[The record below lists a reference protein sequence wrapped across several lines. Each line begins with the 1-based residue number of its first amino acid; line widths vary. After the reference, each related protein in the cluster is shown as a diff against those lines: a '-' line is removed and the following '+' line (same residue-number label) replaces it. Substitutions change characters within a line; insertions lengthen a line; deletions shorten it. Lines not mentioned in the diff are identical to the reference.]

1 MDRSTIK
8 KIKDATVAIG
18 LVKKGEAIPLEIHGS
33 GVIIHPSGYTLT
45 AAHVAESC
53 TSSGRSYKRDGTDVE
68 FAIFRAISS
77 KDKINFETNP
87 QDKFSILT
95 LIKIPKHLASPSDLD
110 IACGKPKSIRQKL
123 PYLPVKIPQSFD
135 VGDEIAI
142 CGYPRGEHSLSLKA
156 GKFTGIRFSP
166 SFQSGKISGMMP
178 MDDDILPYGIQTDI
192 IGTAGSSGSPITDV
206 EGNVIGIAQ
215 KVIPSVIM
223 DGDNPTPLSAKVGL
237 VHGVTSTTFS
247 SFVDTI
253 DDYFQSGNNNP
264 VIVPLTT
271 LEIPEFKR
279 SDS

>member
-1 MDRSTIK
+1 MDKTTIK

-18 LVKKGEAIPLEIHGS
+18 LVKKGVATPFEIHGT

-53 TSSGRSYKRDGTDVE
+53 TKSGKSHNKNGTDVE
-68 FAIFRAISS
+68 LAVFRAISS
-77 KDKINFETNP
+77 KNKINFETDP
-87 QDKFSILT
+87 QEKFTILD
-95 LIKIPKHLASPSDLD
+95 LIKIPDNMAGPSDLD
-110 IACGKPKSIRQKL
+110 VACGKPKTIRQNL
-123 PYLPVKIPQSFD
+123 PYLSVKTPQSFG
-135 VGDEIAI
+135 VGDEISI

-178 MDDDILPYGIQTDI
+178 IDDDTLPYGIQTDI

-215 KVIPSVIM
+215 KVIPSIVM
-223 DGDNPTPLSAKVGL
+223 NGNDATPLSAKVGL
-237 VHGVTSTTFS
+237 IYGITSTTFS
-247 SFVDTI
+247 NFVSTI
-253 DDYFQSGNNNP
+253 DDYFQKGKNDP
-264 VIVPLTT
+264 VIIPITT
-271 LEIPEFKR
+271 LDIPEFKR